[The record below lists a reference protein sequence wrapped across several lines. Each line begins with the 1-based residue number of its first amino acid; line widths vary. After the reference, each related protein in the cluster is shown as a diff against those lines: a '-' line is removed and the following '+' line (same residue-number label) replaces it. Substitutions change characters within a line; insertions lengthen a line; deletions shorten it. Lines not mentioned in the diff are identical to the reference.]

1 MKYWL
6 IAAWCLIAVSNV
18 AACDACGCGTGAM
31 AWGIMPNNNQHFIG
45 VRSKWRTFDTKAHL
59 IEGVLSG
66 NSRDQF
72 VRSEIVGRFSFKQRF
87 QLQYSLPYTF
97 ASNIETTQQGIGD
110 VAVSG
115 NAFLLLPDEYKE
127 WKHALQIGIGMEAP
141 TGRFQFSHELPS
153 IMQPGSGTWD
163 YTLYGAYTVRYRD
176 IGLAFEGGRKH
187 NGTTKAFFRPGIS
200 RNLQGKLFYTYRK
213 NDNRVIP
220 GVGIAYESWDRDM
233 QDTRYNIFMAYSGG
247 ELATAQ
253 FSLDY
258 FTPHWAAGVEYG
270 KAIYQDIAQGNSAL
284 KNNVQLKLLYFF
296 QINKKHISNEK

>member
-6 IAAWCLIAVSNV
+6 IAAWCLFAVSHV

-31 AWGIMPNNNQHFIG
+31 AWGIMPNNNEHFIG
-45 VRSKWRTFDTKAHL
+45 VRSKWRAFDTKAHL
-59 IEGVLSG
+59 VEGVLSG

-72 VRSEIVGRFSFKQRF
+72 VRSEIVGRLSFKQRF
-87 QLQYSLPYTF
+87 QLQYSLPYTY
-97 ASNIETTQQGIGD
+97 ASNSETTQQGIGD

-115 NAFLLLPDEYKE
+115 NVFLLLPDEYE
-127 WKHALQIGIGMEAP
+127 VWKHAMQIGIGMELP

-163 YTLYGAYTVRYRD
+163 YTLYGAYTVRYHD
-176 IGLAFEGGRKH
+176 FGLALEAGRKQ

-200 RNLQGKLFYTYRK
+200 RNLQGKFFYTLRK
-213 NDNRVIP
+213 NDHRIVP
-220 GVGIAYESWDRDM
+220 GLGVSYENWDRDL
-233 QDTRYNIFMAYSGG
+233 QDTRYNIYMAYSGG

-258 FTPHWAAGVEYG
+258 FTPKWAAGVEYG
-270 KAIYQDIAQGNSAL
+270 QAIYQDIAQGNSAM

-296 QINKKHISNEK
+296 QTNKKQHSDEK